1 MRWKVDETA
10 TIGVCQT
17 NNHVREYSWQIVKS
31 TKGKDTVMDILP
43 NKESAERMF
52 TTILNDVRIDMT
64 SKKNPVPATL
74 ILKKVIKHGT
84 LVGLNTNG
92 VRIRWDYEETT
103 SQKMEKVAKY
113 SLSHARRLVKP
124 RF

>member
-1 MRWKVDETA
+1 MRWKVDGTA
-10 TIGVCQT
+10 TIGICQT
-17 NNHVREYSWQIVKS
+17 NNHVREYSYQIVKS
-31 TKGKDTVMDILP
+31 TKGKDTVMDVLP

-113 SLSHARRLVKP
+113 SLAHARRLVKP